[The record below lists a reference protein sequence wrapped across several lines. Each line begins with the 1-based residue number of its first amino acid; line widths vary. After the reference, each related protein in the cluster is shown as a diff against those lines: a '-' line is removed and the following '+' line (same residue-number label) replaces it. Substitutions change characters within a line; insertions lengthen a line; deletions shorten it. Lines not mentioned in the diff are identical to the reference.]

1 MNAHRKLL
9 CWQACIALIR
19 VIYQTTRRFP
29 TEERYVLTS
38 QLRRAAV
45 STASNIAEGHARM
58 GIKEKAQGAN
68 VAIGSLAEIDTLLVI
83 AEAEGYLTK
92 REFENLDEKRARASQ
107 LTVKWHQSLLGR
119 TAAA

>member
-1 MNAHRKLL
+1 M
-9 CWQACIALIR
+9 
-19 VIYQTTRRFP
+19 
-29 TEERYVLTS
+29 TS
-38 QLRRAAV
+38 QFRRAAI
-45 STASNIAEGHARM
+45 SSASNIAEGHARA

-68 VAIGSLAEIDTLLVI
+68 LAIGSLAEIDTLLVI

-92 REFENLDEKRARASQ
+92 REFEDLDGKRARASQ